1 MYGPDNFQYG
11 GSVTPAAAPA
21 DGLIRLARGWFDS
34 AGNLVRAATEP
45 TRATSPTSIQYSA
58 QNARQVNTVETD
70 GGSGLFADLRA
81 AASQTLLG
89 ALSNAINR
97 DEPQITQVRQPMVA
111 APATIAGF
119 PAAGVIAVGVVAT
132 VIYWKYG

>member
-11 GSVTPAAAPA
+11 GSATPASTPA

-34 AGNLVRAATEP
+34 AGNLVKAATEP
-45 TRATSPTSIQYSA
+45 TRASSPTSIQYSA
-58 QNARQVNTVETD
+58 QNARQTNTVEID
-70 GGSGLFADLRA
+70 GGSSLFDDMKRA
-81 AASQTLLG
+81 AGQTLLG

-97 DEPQITQVRQPMVA
+97 DEPQITQVRQPVA
-111 APATIAGF
+111 NQPMMIAGF

-132 VIYWKYG
+132 VIYWKFG